1 MTELKPCDAAGFGS
15 GKIHGRTE
23 SSGSLGL
30 SFKVKFEALLYR
42 TSKNGSSWEQR
53 NGARARHV
61 LPYGDFCVS
70 PVSHLKSCEHLP
82 ILLEAKGRHAVWQ
95 CRDSCPAS

>member
-1 MTELKPCDAAGFGS
+1 MILTELKPCDAAGFGS
-15 GKIHGRTE
+15 GNIHGRTE

-53 NGARARHV
+53 NGAHARHV
-61 LPYGDFCVS
+61 LPYGDFLRIS
-70 PVSHLKSCEHLP
+70 
-82 ILLEAKGRHAVWQ
+82 RQ
-95 CRDSCPAS
+95 